1 MFRPARNI
9 GVTGALLSIGLI
21 GSTGFAAAK
30 TAGHHGHF
38 APLKGVVTA
47 VSTNTLQLQTPSG
60 AKSVGL
66 TSATRIVRIVSGTS
80 GDLIPNARVDLHL
93 VKGTTTINAVQID
106 AVTHTKV
113 HTKTMPATH
122 TKKGTGA
129 PHTAKGTARTARG
142 DHAHSG
148 GQISAVNGNNV
159 TIRDR
164 EGQTKTYTLAN
175 NTTITKTMSGAAS
188 DLSVGETV
196 QAFVNSNNAAIA
208 VTILNA

>member
-21 GSTGFAAAK
+21 GSTGLAAAQ
-30 TAGHHGHF
+30 TASHHGHF

-113 HTKTMPATH
+113 HTKTVHATH

-142 DHAHSG
+142 DHAHAG

-159 TIRDR
+159 MIRDR

-175 NTTITKTMSGAAS
+175 NTNITKMMSGAVS

-196 QAFVNSNNAAIA
+196 QASVNSNNAAMT